1 MKTTIVNEI
10 TIYLSNQAGEL
21 ARLTKSL
28 AQAGV
33 SIRGVLVSGGFGKS
47 VVRLVLDQEGKALP
61 LLKSLGFEI
70 AVSPILEV
78 IMPSRVGIIFDLS
91 DALGKENIN
100 IENLYVTESTGSN
113 TLGYVDVTDVEAA
126 QKVLEKI

>member
-1 MKTTIVNEI
+1 
-10 TIYLSNQAGEL
+10 
-21 ARLTKSL
+21 
-28 AQAGV
+28 
-33 SIRGVLVSGGFGKS
+33 
-47 VVRLVLDQEGKALP
+47 
-61 LLKSLGFEI
+61 
-70 AVSPILEV
+70 
-78 IMPSRVGIIFDLS
+78 MPSRVGIIFDLS